1 MNMEIGKVS
10 GSSSLKPLGSWIIAA
25 ALLALALPAGAFQT
39 EWKPSPQTLKQ
50 LVDGGYEI
58 KGFGVHSYGP
68 RNVEGVFVLQKAG
81 SVYQCY
87 EFSILKDDLTTARQ
101 SLNCFELTAPYDR
114 QPGKRERLVVRRFD
128 KIGRAA
134 SIHEAI
140 QWRIMMTSTHSKL
153 TFAGIVAAFV
163 FVSPAIADTL
173 TFKADLKG
181 GSQVPPVDSPGTG
194 AAQVVADT
202 AAKTLSWT
210 ITYSGLT
217 GDPKAAHF
225 HGPAGPAENAPPV
238 ITISDKIQSGSA
250 ELTGQQLADLEAGK
264 WYINI
269 HTAKFPDGEIR
280 GQVEQVK

>member
-1 MNMEIGKVS
+1 
-10 GSSSLKPLGSWIIAA
+10 
-25 ALLALALPAGAFQT
+25 
-39 EWKPSPQTLKQ
+39 
-50 LVDGGYEI
+50 
-58 KGFGVHSYGP
+58 
-68 RNVEGVFVLQKAG
+68 
-81 SVYQCY
+81 
-87 EFSILKDDLTTARQ
+87 
-101 SLNCFELTAPYDR
+101 
-114 QPGKRERLVVRRFD
+114 
-128 KIGRAA
+128 
-134 SIHEAI
+134 
-140 QWRIMMTSTHSKL
+140 MMTSTHSKL
-153 TFAGIVAAFV
+153 TFAGIVAALV

-181 GSQVPPVDSPGTG
+181 SSQVPPVDSPGTG

-250 ELTGQQLADLEAGK
+250 ELTDQQLADLEAGK